1 MATASGQRP
10 DRGAD
15 ALAAAMARAG
25 IGRVFSLSG
34 NHIMALYD
42 AMPDAG
48 IELVHVRHE
57 GAAVHM
63 ADAWSR
69 LTGGTGVA
77 LLTGGPGHANGV
89 SALYTALA
97 AESPMVL
104 LSGQAPLAEAGRGAF
119 QEIDQVA
126 LAAPL
131 VKASLCAS
139 SPQEVG
145 AAFARAVTIAHQ
157 GRPGPVYLS
166 LPSDVLEGSVADREA
181 ALATVPAASAGTALP
196 ATSAEAILARLRQAR
211 RPLVL
216 AGPACMTSAA
226 RPALAALSRAAGVPV
241 LGMESPRGVNDP
253 SLGAFA
259 EVLAEADCVLLVGKP
274 VDFTLRMGAALPA
287 RAGVMVVDPDPA
299 MIARAQRALGAE
311 RVELCAVA
319 AAVPALRALAEA
331 AGRAGEPIAPEWA
344 ASVAEAVA
352 WRPPS
357 WTTVE
362 AASPGRLH
370 PVQMCRAIQPLLDA
384 DPSAVLVVDGG
395 EIGQWAQSCLRAPDR
410 IINGVAGSIG
420 SALPFA
426 LAASLA
432 RPGSTVVAVLGDG
445 TFGFHPA
452 EFDTAVRAGA
462 RFVAVVGNDQCWNAE
477 HQIQLRDY
485 GPARAHGCEL
495 LPTRY
500 DRVAEGFG
508 GHGEFVTAAG
518 ELPAALARAQ
528 ASGRPACVNVLIERH
543 AAPVLR
549 RG

>member
-1 MATASGQRP
+1 MTTASGQRP

-15 ALAAAMARAG
+15 ALASAIAEAG
-25 IGRVFSLSG
+25 VERVFSLSG

-42 AMPDAG
+42 ALPDVG
-48 IELVHVRHE
+48 VDLIHVRHE

-104 LSGQAPLAEAGRGAF
+104 LSGQAPLADAGRGAF

-145 AAFARAVTIAHQ
+145 HAFARAVTLAHA

-166 LPSDVLEGSVADREA
+166 LPSDVLEGAVTDRAAARAPTPAVEA
-181 ALATVPAASAGTALP
+181 GPGLTAASAD
-196 ATSAEAILARLRQAR
+196 AIVGLLRQAR

-216 AGPACMTSAA
+216 AGPACMAAAA
-226 RPALAALSRAAGVPV
+226 RGALAALAQAAGVPV

-259 EVLAEADCVLLVGKP
+259 EVLAEADRVVLVGKP
-274 VDFTLRMGAALPA
+274 VDFTLRLGAAIPA
-287 RAGVMVVDPDPA
+287 RAGVVVIDPDPA
-299 MIARAQRALGAE
+299 LIARAQRALGAE
-311 RVELCAVA
+311 RVELGAVA
-319 AAVPALRALAEA
+319 AAAPALRALAEA
-331 AGRAGEPIAPEWA
+331 AGRAGEPIAPAWTA
-344 ASVAEAVA
+344 RVAEAVA

-357 WTTVE
+357 WATVE
-362 AASPGRLH
+362 AVEPGRLH

-384 DPSAVLVVDGG
+384 DPSAVLVADGG
-395 EIGQWAQSCLRAPDR
+395 EIGQWAQSCLHAPDR

-420 SALPFA
+420 AALPFA

-432 RPGSTVVAVLGDG
+432 RPGATVIAVLGDG

-485 GPARAHGCEL
+485 GAARAHGCEL

-508 GHGEFVTAAG
+508 GHGEFVTAG
-518 ELPAALARAQ
+518 SELPAALARAR
-528 ASGRPACVNVLIERH
+528 ASGLPACVNVLIERH
-543 AAPVLR
+543 PAPVLR

>member
-1 MATASGQRP
+1 MATGSGQRP

-15 ALAAAMARAG
+15 ALAAAMAG
-25 IGRVFSLSG
+25 EGVDRVFSLSG
-34 NHIMALYD
+34 NHIMVLYD
-42 AMPDAG
+42 ALLEAG
-48 IELVHVRHE
+48 VDLVHVRHE

-69 LTGGTGVA
+69 LTGATGVA
-77 LLTGGPGHANGV
+77 LLTGGPGHANGI

-104 LSGQAPLAEAGRGAF
+104 LSGQAPLADAGRGAF

-131 VKASLCAS
+131 VKASLCATA
-139 SPQEVG
+139 PQEVG
-145 AAFARAVTIAHQ
+145 HAFSRAVAIARA

-166 LPSDVLEGSVADREA
+166 LPSDVLEGAVVDREA
-181 ALATVPAASAGTALP
+181 ARVRAPGAPASAPLP
-196 ATSAEAILARLRQAR
+196 AVAADAIVHRLRQSR

-216 AGPACMTSAA
+216 AGPACMAGGAQAA
-226 RPALAALSRAAGVPV
+226 VRALADAAGVPV

-259 EVLAEADCVLLVGKP
+259 EVLAEADQVVLVGKP
-274 VDFTLRMGAALPA
+274 IDFTLRLGAALPTGA
-287 RAGVMVVDPDPA
+287 AVTVIDPDPA
-299 MIARAQRALGAE
+299 MIARAQRALGAG
-311 RVELCAVA
+311 RVELSAVA
-319 AAVPALRALAEA
+319 AAVPALEALAEA
-331 AGRAGEPIAPEWA
+331 AARGGGPIAPDWTA
-344 ASVAEAVA
+344 RVATAVA
-352 WRPPS
+352 WRPPA
-357 WTTVE
+357 WETV
-362 AASPGRLH
+362 AAREPGRLH
-370 PVQMCRAIQPLLDA
+370 PVQMCRALQPLLDA

-395 EIGQWAQSCLRAPDR
+395 EIGQWAQSCLRAPTR

-426 LAASLA
+426 VAASLA
-432 RPGSTVVAVLGDG
+432 RPGATVVAVLGDG

-452 EFDTAVRAGA
+452 EFDTAVRSGA

-477 HQIQLRDY
+477 HQIQLREY
-485 GPARAHGCEL
+485 GAARARGCEL

-508 GHGEFVTAAG
+508 GHGEFVTTADD
-518 ELPAALARAQ
+518 LPGALARARS
-528 ASGRPACVNVLIERH
+528 SGLPACVNVLIESH
-543 AAPVLR
+543 PAPVLR

>member
-1 MATASGQRP
+1 MATAIGKRP

-15 ALAAAMARAG
+15 ALAAAIAG
-25 IGRVFSLSG
+25 AGVGRVFSLSG

-42 AMPDAG
+42 ALPDAG
-48 IELVHVRHE
+48 VELVHVRHE

-69 LTGGTGVA
+69 LTGDTGVA

-139 SPQEVG
+139 SPQEAG
-145 AAFARAVTIAHQ
+145 HAFARAVAIARE

-166 LPSDVLEGSVADREA
+166 LPSDVLEGAVADRSA
-181 ALATVPAASAGTALP
+181 ALAPMPLAVAGTPLSAPAAD
-196 ATSAEAILARLRQAR
+196 AIIGLLRQAQ

-216 AGPACMTSAA
+216 AGPSCMARAA
-226 RPALAALSRAAGVPV
+226 RPALQALSEAAGVPV

-259 EVLAEADCVLLVGKP
+259 EALAEADHVVLVGKP
-274 VDFTLRMGAALPA
+274 VDFTLRLGAALPA
-287 RAGVMVVDPDPA
+287 RAGLVVIDPDPA
-299 MIARAQRALGAE
+299 MIVRAQRSPCADRLAFA
-311 RVELCAVA
+311 AVA
-319 AAVPALRALAEA
+319 DALPALRALAQSA
-331 AGRAGEPIAPEWA
+331 RRSGGAIAPDWTARVA
-344 ASVAEAVA
+344 AAVA
-352 WRPPS
+352 WRPTA
-357 WTTVE
+357 WETIAAVE
-362 AASPGRLH
+362 PGRLH

-384 DPSAVLVVDGG
+384 DPSAVLVIDGG
-395 EIGQWAQSCLRAPDR
+395 EIGQWAQSCLRASDR

-426 LAASLA
+426 VAASLA
-432 RPGSTVVAVLGDG
+432 RPEATVVAVMGDG

-477 HQIQLRDY
+477 HQIQLREY
-485 GPARAHGCEL
+485 GAGRARGCEL

-518 ELPAALARAQ
+518 DLPAALARAQ
-528 ASGRPACVNVLIERH
+528 ASGLPACVNVLIERH